1 MDNACFLDALQGI
14 LMSIVVSE
22 SSCCAEAELQAVLVR
37 VSALRAAGGFGAS
50 CTSGEAWTQMW

>member
-1 MDNACFLDALQGI
+1 
-14 LMSIVVSE
+14 MSIVVSE